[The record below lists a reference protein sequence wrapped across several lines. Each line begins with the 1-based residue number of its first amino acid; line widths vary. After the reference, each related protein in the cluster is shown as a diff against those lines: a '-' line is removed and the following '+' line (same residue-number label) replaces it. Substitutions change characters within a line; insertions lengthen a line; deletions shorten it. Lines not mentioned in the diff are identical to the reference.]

1 MSRRPNIRLLWIGPL
16 LLLVSLFTGCF
27 SSSDSKN
34 FSGSSIE
41 TLPPVF
47 LTGPPAALL
56 TNAGSFSAHIVMSNQ
71 FRASKTLAG
80 ELFVRDGKLLF
91 AAEPRKNNPGGAFA
105 YVADLVN
112 GQGFVWSEALQG
124 YAPVHLSSIPSSL
137 STHLNDSLTKLDGHP
152 CQVEE
157 AIVKMSDGSTA
168 SFKAFR
174 ALNFNRVPLLI
185 TSISNSPPV
194 ELSLSKIRPTA
205 PPADV
210 FAPPTDFTKYDSAE
224 TMVTE
229 LILRQHNLRR
239 RSSGGGAT
247 EPPVYDRNRR

>member
-1 MSRRPNIRLLWIGPL
+1 MCRGRNIKFFSIGAL
-16 LLLVSLFTGCF
+16 LLLVTLFAGCF

-47 LTGPPAALL
+47 LTGPSAALL

-71 FRASKTLAG
+71 FRTSKTLAG
-80 ELFVRDGKLLF
+80 ELFVRDGKLLS
-91 AAEPRKNNPGGAFA
+91 AAEPTKNNPGGAFA

-124 YAPVHLSSIPSSL
+124 YAPVHLRSVPSSL
-137 STHLNDSLTKLDGHP
+137 STHLNDGLTKFEGHP

-168 SFKAFR
+168 SFKTFR
-174 ALNFNRVPLLI
+174 ALNFNRVPLSI
-185 TSISNSPPV
+185 TSISNSPPIQ
-194 ELSLSKIRPTA
+194 LSLSKIRTTA

-210 FAPPTDFTKYDSAE
+210 FAPPTDFTKYENAE

-239 RSSGGGAT
+239 RSTGGAS

>member
-1 MSRRPNIRLLWIGPL
+1 MNRRPIIQLLLIWPL
-16 LLLVSLFTGCF
+16 LLLVTLFTGCF

-47 LTGPPAALL
+47 LTGPTAALL

-71 FRASKTLAG
+71 LRMSKTISG
-80 ELFVRDGKLLF
+80 ELFVRGGKLLF
-91 AAEPRKNNPGGAFA
+91 AAEPSKNNPGGAFA

-124 YAPVHLSSIPSSL
+124 YAPVRLSSIPSSL
-137 STHLNDSLTKLDGHP
+137 SIHLNDGLTKLDGHP

-157 AIVKMSDGSTA
+157 AFVKTSDGSTA

-174 ALNFNRVPLLI
+174 ALDLNRVPLFI
-185 TSISNSPPV
+185 TSISNTPAIQ
-194 ELSLSKIRPTA
+194 LSLSKIRPTA

-239 RSSGGGAT
+239 RSTGGTDQPA
-247 EPPVYDRNRR
+247 YDRNRR